1 MEFEV
6 QKQEYE
12 NSADQGAYLRSL
24 IEEWADDDE
33 VNLDSWEDCQKFL
46 YLTDQDVR
54 RAYLAE
60 LETIIQFQ
68 LIILQNARSL
78 QNEERKYLFKFI
90 KEKRAQLYLV
100 GINFEVKTSESDTVR
115 YAQTQAEMRKLSPDK
130 LTLFNALKAKFFDE
144 ERQKA
149 IEEQL
154 AEEEATRKDAERQ
167 EMFAKMSSQRLA
179 ALEKMRN
186 NPDMPIDEMPDCP
199 TKLEKVREQAKAGTK
214 FTDK

>member
-1 MEFEV
+1 MAWPETMEFEV

-24 IEEWADDDE
+24 VEEWADDDE
-33 VNLDSWEDCQKFL
+33 VDLDSWEDCQKFL

-100 GINFEVKTSESDTVR
+100 GINFEVKTSESDAVR
-115 YAQTQAEMRKLSPDK
+115 YAQT
-130 LTLFNALKAKFFDE
+130 
-144 ERQKA
+144 
-149 IEEQL
+149 
-154 AEEEATRKDAERQ
+154 
-167 EMFAKMSSQRLA
+167 
-179 ALEKMRN
+179 
-186 NPDMPIDEMPDCP
+186 
-199 TKLEKVREQAKAGTK
+199 
-214 FTDK
+214 

>member
-1 MEFEV
+1 
-6 QKQEYE
+6 
-12 NSADQGAYLRSL
+12 
-24 IEEWADDDE
+24 
-33 VNLDSWEDCQKFL
+33 
-46 YLTDQDVR
+46 
-54 RAYLAE
+54 
-60 LETIIQFQ
+60 
-68 LIILQNARSL
+68 
-78 QNEERKYLFKFI
+78 
-90 KEKRAQLYLV
+90 
-100 GINFEVKTSESDTVR
+100 
-115 YAQTQAEMRKLSPDK
+115 MRKLSPDK

-154 AEEEATRKDAERQ
+154 AEEEAARKDAERQ

-199 TKLEKVREQAKAGTK
+199 TKLEKVREQARAGTK